1 MPELPDILLYRQR
14 LEERL
19 VGETLNRLLIFNPF
33 TLRSTDPSPSDFADR
48 PVLGVSR
55 LGKRIVL
62 ELSDDHFVVIH
73 LMISGRF
80 QWQTPLPPLKPAM
93 GKVMLA
99 AFRFGVGQLSLV
111 EMSTKKRASIHLVR
125 GRENLAAF
133 RREGID
139 LFAAS
144 GEEFCEVVRRENRTL
159 KRALTDPQK
168 FDGIGNAYSDE
179 ILYHAQ
185 LSPVR
190 LTQNLTD
197 GEIERL
203 RLAAIETM
211 ELWIGQLEQDYKAFP
226 RPNQI
231 TAFRPDFCAHGRYG
245 QPCRRCGLPI
255 QRIVHAE
262 NETNY
267 CAQCQNE
274 GRLLADRSLS
284 RLLKSDWPKTLEE
297 LLGRINRTRRM
308 NRMHGARSRR
318 TACLRPPSCR

>member
-33 TLRSTDPSPSDFADR
+33 TLRSTDPSPVHFTDR
-48 PVLGVSR
+48 PVISVSR
-55 LGKRIVL
+55 IGKRLVL
-62 ELSDDHFVVIH
+62 ELSDEHFVVIH
-73 LMISGRF
+73 LMIAGRF

-99 AFRFGVGQLSLV
+99 AARFGVGQLSLV
-111 EMSTKKRASIHLVR
+111 EMSTKKRASIHFVR
-125 GRENLAAF
+125 GRENLTAF
-133 RREGID
+133 CREGID
-139 LFAAS
+139 IFSAS
-144 GEEFCEVVRRENRTL
+144 ADAFREVVQRENRTL
-159 KRALTDPQK
+159 KRALTDPRK

-190 LTQNLTD
+190 LTQNLSD
-197 GEIERL
+197 DEIERL
-203 RLAAIETM
+203 RLAAMETL
-211 ELWIGQLEQDYKAFP
+211 ELWIGRLDQEIKGFP

-231 TAFRPDFCAHGRYG
+231 TAFRPDFSVHGRYG

-267 CAQCQNE
+267 CAKCQNE

-297 LLGRINRTRRM
+297 LLGD
-308 NRMHGARSRR
+308 
-318 TACLRPPSCR
+318 